1 MRSRV
6 PQRLASFAAIGASI
20 LFVIDLFLDW
30 QKAAVQVAGVVNVES
45 TASGWDGWGVVAGV
59 LALLVVGLAFKGLV
73 LGAFVAALG
82 MLGAT
87 AIAAFTGNAS
97 ITPPAGQVSVVA
109 STLWAAWVGLA
120 LAACATV
127 ATAVPLLG
135 DALGSR
141 TPSSAA
147 PHGTR

>member
-6 PQRLASFAAIGASI
+6 PQRLVSFVAIGASI
-20 LFVIDLFLDW
+20 LFLIDLFLDW

-45 TASGWDGWGVVAGV
+45 TASGWDGWGVLAGV

-82 MLGAT
+82 MLATT
-87 AIAAFTGNAS
+87 AITAFTGTAS
-97 ITPPAGQVSVVA
+97 ITPPAGQVSVVE
-109 STLWAAWVGLA
+109 STLWGAWVGLA
-120 LAACATV
+120 LAACTAI

-135 DALGSR
+135 ALGSR
-141 TPSSAA
+141 TPSGIA
-147 PHGTR
+147 PDGT

>member
-1 MRSRV
+1 MRSGV
-6 PQRLASFAAIGASI
+6 PQRLASFAAVGASV
-20 LFVIDLFLDW
+20 LFLLDLFLDW

-59 LALLVVGLAFKGLV
+59 LALLLVGLAFKGLA

-82 MLGAT
+82 MLAAT
-87 AIAAFTGNAS
+87 AIGAFTGTAS
-97 ITPPAGQVSVVA
+97 ISPPVGPVSVIE

-135 DALGSR
+135 TLFSR
-141 TPSSAA
+141 TPTGVS
-147 PHGTR
+147 PHGTV